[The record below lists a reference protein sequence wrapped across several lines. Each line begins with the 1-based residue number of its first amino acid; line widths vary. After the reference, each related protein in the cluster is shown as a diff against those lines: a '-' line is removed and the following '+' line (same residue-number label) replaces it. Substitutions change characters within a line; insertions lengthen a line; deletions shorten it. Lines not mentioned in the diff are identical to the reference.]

1 MLIVFIVSHFV
12 LFTLH
17 KPNKTTTRITRL
29 LARLQHYLEGAVH
42 KGFVQV
48 DHHAA
53 LAVVCDVD
61 LWQQELGWWL
71 QRPKYAFLYSS
82 STSIFFTNT
91 H

>member
-1 MLIVFIVSHFV
+1 MLRVFIQNA
-12 LFTLH
+12 TLLTH
-17 KPNKTTTRITRL
+17 PH
-29 LARLQHYLEGAVH
+29 ARLRHYLEGAVH

-71 QRPKYAFLYSS
+71 QRPKYAL
-82 STSIFFTNT
+82 
-91 H
+91 